1 MTSTAQDRTGLP
13 LDAPGTCCPP
23 AAGAVLDTAAAER
36 LAGVLKAVAEPT
48 RLRLL
53 SLVAAA
59 QGGQAC
65 ICDLTDPVGLS
76 QPTVSHHMKSSST
89 PGSSNGNS
97 AAGGPTSG
105 WSLELSKPPPAA

>member
-1 MTSTAQDRTGLP
+1 MA
-13 LDAPGTCCPP
+13 P

-36 LAGVLKAVAEPT
+36 LAGVLMAVAEPT

-65 ICDLTDPVGLS
+65 LCDLTDPVGLS

-89 PGSSNGNS
+89 PGSSTAS
-97 AAGGPTSG
+97 STAGGPTSG
-105 WSLELSKPPPAA
+105 WCPELWTPPPAARPRWPPACKP

>member
-1 MTSTAQDRTGLP
+1 MTSTAQDRTGP
-13 LDAPGTCCPP
+13 SLDAPVACCRP
-23 AAGAVLDTAAAER
+23 AAGPVLDIASAER

-65 ICDLTDPVGLS
+65 ASAIS
-76 QPTVSHHMKSSST
+76 PTRSGC
-89 PGSSNGNS
+89 PNPPC
-97 AAGGPTSG
+97 PTT
-105 WSLELSKPPPAA
+105 